1 MSNYTLDLKKANWLT
16 LCHAAGMKAC
26 VIVLA
31 GGIYSPTWFPNQY
44 DITGFSNAAA
54 ALAKNYLIPGDVPSP
69 TMAVTEYAGSAQPTP
84 TPTPAPTPTPT
95 PTPVAGVQPTITLPS
110 NYALAWNQDFTS
122 PVYKPFNVP
131 AIVTLKGPCLPAP
144 GGSIWCASRYNF
156 QGLAYTGTD
165 GMPFTTDNGYLNI
178 HMFSDSTGSWG
189 GILSSVDTLTGQ
201 QRGFMTTNAYWEAK
215 IKLPAVG
222 VPLHPAF
229 WVTSNGSGLPV
240 MGEIDIM
247 EFGVQVPGSTGSY
260 QIHLHNWSNTDKGS
274 SAGDFN
280 VNNLSVTPDGYHIF
294 GCLVE
299 PLKVSV
305 YLDGKLV
312 QAFSVGS
319 NFNTPME
326 VILGISS
333 DNRASSALS
342 DMACQYV
349 RCWTPQ

>member
-1 MSNYTLDLKKANWLT
+1 MSNYTLDPEKANWLT

-44 DITGFSNAAA
+44 DITGFSN
-54 ALAKNYLIPGDVPSP
+54 GVPSP
-69 TMAVTEYAGSAQPTP
+69 TMAVTEYAGPAQP
-84 TPTPAPTPTPT
+84 TPTPAPTPTP
-95 PTPVAGVQPTITLPS
+95 VAGVQPAITLPS

-131 AIVTLKGPCLPAP
+131 AIVTLRGPCLPAP
-144 GGSIWCASRYNF
+144 GGSIWAASRSNF
-156 QGLAYTGTD
+156 PGQTYTGTD

-178 HMFSDSTGSWG
+178 HMWIDSTVAWG
-189 GILSSVDTLTGQ
+189 GILCSVDNLTSVN
-201 QRGFMTTNAYWEAK
+201 RGFQATNAYWEAK
-215 IKLPAVG
+215 IKLPPNG
-222 VPLHPAF
+222 MPLHPAF
-229 WVTSNGSGLPV
+229 WVTN
-240 MGEIDIM
+240 DIM

-260 QIHLHNWSNTDKGS
+260 QIHLHNWPGGS

-280 VNNLSVTPDGYHIF
+280 VSNVSVSTDGYHIF

-305 YLDGKLV
+305 YLDGTLV
-312 QAFSVGS
+312 HAFTVGS
-319 NFNTPME
+319 NFNTPMA
-326 VILGISS
+326 VLFNVSS
-333 DNRASSALS
+333 DNPTSGALG